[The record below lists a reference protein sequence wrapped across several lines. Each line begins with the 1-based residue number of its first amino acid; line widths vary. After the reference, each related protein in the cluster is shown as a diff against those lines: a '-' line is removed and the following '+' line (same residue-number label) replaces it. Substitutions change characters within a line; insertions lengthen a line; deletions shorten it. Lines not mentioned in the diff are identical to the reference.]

1 MQYNMDNFFTYVRR
15 HKAEIIEEF
24 RNPLAFCNAIA
35 SDIEQVS
42 LPDHVRDVFSVAG
55 PDDRDYAISSAYALL
70 IGTERRKALSA
81 YFTPPG
87 LTSAVLD
94 AASSFI
100 DGVTNPSVLDPACGG
115 GSFLTPMARDLVHI
129 KRGQGNSAKEACKY
143 VLRHLRGIE
152 IDTGLATLSQTLLRK
167 MLAREY
173 DFTCTGPPE
182 VVKRGDALSVSLQ
195 TKFDLVIGN
204 PPYGR
209 VRGRLA
215 DKILK
220 AAGRANL
227 GGHTNLYSLFLL
239 RGLNWL
245 KPGGGLVFVLPTSF
259 VAGPY
264 FAGLRHEIFS
274 RAFVERID
282 LHEQRQNLFLGA
294 VQDICLLMLR
304 RREEGDDG
312 TDEMSHPYELGYIDA
327 DGMRTR
333 RGTGLARNEGEP
345 WTLPVAHKV
354 RVFPR
359 RTGSSLNSE
368 GKAFTLSDYGYRIRV
383 GKVVPTRERKRLHRN
398 RRKGDMPLL
407 WASSIRPDG
416 SFDFEAARRLGN
428 ALWYCPPNEGRVAYA
443 SSRSAVIVQR
453 TSNRNQSR
461 RLNAAMVPKRFRDE
475 YSGGFVAE
483 NHVIVIEAM
492 AGRPSLPP
500 STLVKVLNAG
510 ATNERFSAVS
520 GSFSVSARLLQ
531 RLALP
536 DPATVKALEPSRFE
550 HGLRKLFDE
559 LGDVLAQ
566 AESSKAPRDTENT
579 VDKPCNL
586 ESGLTVNEYSCFQ
599 RGAVA
604 RSQEIGGADI
614 GKALVG

>member
-1 MQYNMDNFFTYVRR
+1 MDSFFNYVRR
-15 HKAEIIEEF
+15 NRAVIDEEF
-24 RNPLAFCNAIA
+24 SDTLAFCNTLA
-35 SDIEQVS
+35 SDINQAG
-42 LPDHVRDVFSVAG
+42 LPDHVRDLLSTAG

-70 IGTERRKALSA
+70 MGSEQRKALSA

-94 AASSFI
+94 AASSLI
-100 DGVTNPSVLDPACGG
+100 DGVTDPAVLDPACGG
-115 GSFLTPMARDLVHI
+115 GSFLTPTARHLIHL
-129 KRGQGNSAKEACKY
+129 KRRQGNSEKEACKY
-143 VLRHLRGIE
+143 VLQQLRGIE
-152 IDTGLATLSQTLLRK
+152 IDAGLVTLSQTFLRT

-173 DFTCTGPPE
+173 DFNRTRPLE
-182 VVKRGDALSVSLQ
+182 VVKQGDALSVSLQ
-195 TKFDLVIGN
+195 RKFDLIIGN
-204 PPYGR
+204 PPYGK
-209 VRGRLA
+209 VQDRLE
-215 DKILK
+215 DKVLK

-264 FAGLRHEIFS
+264 FAGLRHEVFT
-274 RAFVERID
+274 RAIVERID

-294 VQDICLLMLR
+294 VQDICLLVLR

-312 TDEMSHPYELGYIDA
+312 AGERSHAYELGFIDA

-333 RGTGLARNEGEP
+333 RGTGLARSEGEP
-345 WTLPVAHKV
+345 WRLPVAHKV
-354 RVFPR
+354 RVFAR
-359 RTGSSLNSE
+359 RTDSSLSSD
-368 GKAFTLSDYGYRIRV
+368 GKAFTFSDYGYRIQV
-383 GKVVPTRERKRLHRN
+383 GKVVPTRERKRLHKN
-398 RRKGDMPLL
+398 QKKGDMPLL

-416 SFDFEAARRLGN
+416 SFDFEAARRLRN
-428 ALWYCPPNEGRVAYA
+428 ALWYCPPNEDSVAYA
-443 SSRSAVIVQR
+443 SSGPAVIVQR

-475 YSGGFVAE
+475 YAGGFVAE
-483 NHVIVIEAM
+483 NHVIVLEAV
-492 AGRPSLPP
+492 AGRPALPP
-500 STLVKVLNAG
+500 SILVKLLNAG

-536 DPATVKALEPSRFE
+536 DPATIKALEPSRFE

-559 LGDVLAQ
+559 LGDILAHT
-566 AESSKAPRDTENT
+566 ESSKASCDTENSL
-579 VDKPCNL
+579 DKPGDL
-586 ESGLTVNEYSCFQ
+586 ESGLTVNEDSRLE

-604 RSQEIGGADI
+604 
-614 GKALVG
+614 